1 MTKDEFQEILDA
13 ASRNLENDQ
22 PEPNDALTYENDGL
36 REEIHDLQ
44 EKLDEKTRTNDLSQK
59 MAREAAQEATKWR
72 LRYEQWSSEHLPKK
86 TIPVDA
92 VCCGETPEQ
101 TMIRRLND
109 QLRAM
114 TVECDAYKAKWQNIY
129 SAFDSAQRDG
139 RQGGL

>member
-59 MAREAAQEATKWR
+59 MAREAAQEPISWDYFRNGSCKST
-72 LRYEQWSSEHLPKK
+72 
-86 TIPVDA
+86 
-92 VCCGETPEQ
+92 
-101 TMIRRLND
+101 
-109 QLRAM
+109 
-114 TVECDAYKAKWQNIY
+114 
-129 SAFDSAQRDG
+129 
-139 RQGGL
+139 